1 MTQLFNRSG
10 TPRMIY
16 VTIETLKGGR
26 RTLRAAPDGRRAFS
40 SHSTAVRNSERW
52 RGWGNTVA
60 THSFVDI
67 PAAEAFVAAH
77 NATIVT
83 ARARAKEYA

>member
-1 MTQLFNRSG
+1 
-10 TPRMIY
+10 MID

-26 RTLRAAPDGRRAFS
+26 RAIRKSIDGRKAFG
-40 SHSTAVRNSERW
+40 SHSAASSNTSRW
-52 RGWGNTVA
+52 KAIGCIADTK
-60 THSFVDI
+60 SFVDI

-83 ARARAKEYA
+83 ARARAKEYE

>member
-1 MTQLFNRSG
+1 
-10 TPRMIY
+10 MIY

-26 RTLRAAPDGRRAFS
+26 RSIRKSLDGRKAFG
-40 SHSTAVRNSERW
+40 SHKAAVSNTTRW
-52 RGWGNTVA
+52 KAIGCIADTKA
-60 THSFVDI
+60 FVDI

-83 ARARAKEYA
+83 ARARAKEFA